1 MATETKNVQV
11 RIDFIT
17 DESRK
22 FAGTILQ
29 TEKFNKELKTSQA
42 ELEKYRKELAKA
54 GEDEKKRAAAL
65 EKIAVAEKKV
75 ADAAEDI
82 ATESRKVA
90 NIDLSRLT
98 PAQLVERVRQLGLAI
113 RNIPQSAPQYAE
125 LNAELQRTNQQL
137 VGIRDKAKGISG
149 AGGGTGLLTK
159 GAGIFAGLTAFAASL
174 SGLTSATRETEK
186 LFAVL
191 RNSVGNTGAALK
203 IFNEIQQFAAT
214 TPFALNEVVGAF
226 TKLQQRNFNPTIDQ
240 LRTIG
245 DLAASQ
251 GKSIDQ
257 FVEAVLDAQTGEFE
271 RLKEFGIVARKEGD
285 QVTATFRGQSETFK
299 LTSDNIK
306 TYLLSLGQLPGI
318 LGATDS
324 VAATLDGS
332 LSNMDDNWG
341 QLLATLGSSGGVL
354 KGIVDFFSQLV
365 GSINTFLRQPLSE
378 KLREQQSEFNAL
390 VGILQD
396 VNASEDTRNRA
407 IARLQQEYPDYIGN
421 IDLQTAS
428 EGELN
433 QVLSAGNAL
442 FLKRIFL
449 QQNEEE
455 VTKRT
460 KGILDV
466 QKRLFDLQ
474 VRNRQLGAGGG
485 GIFASEEI
493 NRNAQEIK
501 RLTSELQVAQ
511 FTFDQFQQKQNEF
524 AASLGLSNASGV
536 DAFGF
541 AGAEAATP
549 GATEA
554 EADTPAGKA
563 KKDAEAAAG
572 SLEFLRKKVSE
583 LQQELE
589 RTPGDS
595 KALAPLIDEL
605 KRAESALQQL
615 QDKINQLKNPA
626 REIAPGLQEIAALFG
641 QGSPGERDFLD
652 TEDQRAALVASTND
666 FIVQDEQATQ
676 FEIDEIRQDA
686 TRREL
691 ERQEKE
697 REARRAAREID
708 AQESRDLEIQ
718 GAEAIA
724 GVLGEIERNRLEE
737 ETDQALSA
745 LDQEY
750 AAKIRA
756 AEGNV
761 VEQERLQREL
771 ERKRQAIEL
780 DAARKRKALA
790 IKEAII
796 QGALAVI
803 KALPNAAAAIS
814 AGIAA
819 AAQVAIIASQKLEKG
834 GLPKMGFFGG
844 RYHSAGGTTG
854 YFDDGTKIEVEKDEA
869 FAVVNRKNAPMLR
882 FLSAV
887 NSYGGNGVPFFK
899 KGGVMRFDTGGL
911 PAINTTPVSTY
922 TASAPAGQGI
932 ADLNAFM
939 VAVTMFGR
947 IVDQFPRVVQAQ
959 VSYLGI
965 EEKAA
970 ELEKVRSDAAF

>member
-1 MATETKNVQV
+1 METKKVQIE
-11 RIDFIT
+11 IDIIT
-17 DESRK
+17 KESRQ
-22 FAGTILQ
+22 FAQ
-29 TEKFNKELKTSQA
+29 TVIQTKEYNKAIAESKAKIVEYQKQLRAAEGNELKR
-42 ELEKYRKELAKA
+42 LEILKKITVEEANIAKNTRLVA
-54 GEDEKKRAAAL
+54 DEA
-65 EKIAVAEKKV
+65 KKV
-75 ADAAEDI
+75 A
-82 ATESRKVA
+82 S
-90 NIDLSRLT
+90 IDLSKLT
-98 PAQLVERVRQLGLAI
+98 PAQLVERSRQLATII
-113 RNIPQSAPQYAE
+113 RDIPQSTPEYAQ
-125 LNAELQRTNQQL
+125 LNAELRRTNQQL
-137 VGIRDKAKGISG
+137 ADIKTKSKGISEP
-149 AGGGTGLLTK
+149 AGGAGLLTK
-159 GAGIFAGLTAFAASL
+159 GAGIFAGITAFVGSL
-174 SGLTSATRETEK
+174 SGITSATRETEK

-240 LRTIG
+240 LRAIG
-245 DLAASQ
+245 DIAASQ

-306 TYLLSLGQLPGI
+306 TYLLGLGQLPGI

-332 LSNMDDNWG
+332 ISNLDDNWG
-341 QLLATLGSSGGVL
+341 QLLATLGSGGGIL
-354 KGIVDFFSQLV
+354 KGVVDFFSQLV
-365 GSINTFLRQPLSE
+365 GSINNFLRQPLSE
-378 KLREQQSEFNAL
+378 RLREQQSEFNAL

-455 VTKRT
+455 VTRRT
-460 KGILDV
+460 KGILDI

-511 FTFDQFQQKQNEF
+511 FTFDEFQQQQNQF
-524 AASLGLSNASGV
+524 AASLGLSNASGI

-541 AGAEAATP
+541 AGAETATP
-549 GATEA
+549 DGPEKGTGSPA
-554 EADTPAGKA
+554 EKA
-563 KKDAEAAAG
+563 KLDAEAAAG
-572 SLEFLRKKVSE
+572 SLEFLRQQVSD
-583 LQQELE
+583 LQRELE

-605 KRAESALQQL
+605 KRAETALQQL

-626 REIAPGLQEIAALFG
+626 QEIAPGLQEIFALFG

-676 FEIDEIRQDA
+676 FEIDEIRQEA

-708 AQESRDLEIQ
+708 AQEARDLEIQ
-718 GAEAIA
+718 GAEAVA
-724 GVLGEIERNRLEE
+724 GVLGEIERNRLEQ
-737 ETDQALSA
+737 ETDEALSA

-819 AAQVAIIASQKLEKG
+819 AAQVAVIASQKLEKG

-844 RYHSAGGTTG
+844 RRHSAGGTKG
-854 YFDDGTKIEVEKDEA
+854 YFDDGTTIEVEKDEA

-911 PAINTTPVSTY
+911 PAINTTPVSSY
-922 TASAPAGQGI
+922 TSAPAGQGI
-932 ADLNAFM
+932 TELNGFM
-939 VAVTMFGR
+939 SAVAMFGR
-947 IVDQFPRVVQAQ
+947 IVDQFPRVLQAQ
-959 VSYLGI
+959 VSYLAL